1 MLRVCYL
8 GHIIGDGG
16 MYNDPEKVT
25 AITNFPKPRTLR
37 SLRSFMGLC
46 EWYRKFVP
54 NFASLS
60 APLSDLM
67 ITKWRL
73 SLTDEAIK
81 ALEQLK
87 RCLSEA
93 PVLCSPDFSKPFAI
107 HCDASKT
114 GVGAVYCNWSR

>member
-81 ALEQLK
+81 VAYTEI
-87 RCLSEA
+87 A
-93 PVLCSPDFSKPFAI
+93 FS
-107 HCDASKT
+107 
-114 GVGAVYCNWSR
+114 